1 MGRLGRPVGSYP
13 RDDTVNLVDLA
24 LILLLVVAGFSGY
37 RKGLIT
43 ATLSLVGAVAGAL
56 LGLQIAPALASHVE
70 EQLAKVGI
78 GGVLVVVGI
87 IVGMSAGGWL
97 GSLVARQLHW
107 QPAVAVDRGLGMV
120 GQMVAVLA
128 VAWLVALPIAAL
140 PVPALSAQIRSSSV
154 IASVDKVMPP
164 EAEKVSAGLRSL
176 FTGSG
181 FPPILAP
188 LAPAPNVPVDAPDK
202 SLALDPDLTGLTA
215 SVLKV
220 RTQAP
225 QCGASMEG
233 TGFVVAPGMLAT
245 NAHVVAGSSSVSVE
259 TAGRSFAAE
268 VVEYNPSVD
277 LAVLRVA
284 GLTAP
289 PLAFAQPPAK
299 AGDDA
304 AAVGYPLDGPFTVS
318 PMRVRAQTAL
328 RGPDIYAKN
337 TVTREVYTLRG
348 SVRPGNSGGPL
359 LAPDGSVI
367 GVIFGAAIDNPD
379 VGFALTARQAAPV
392 IAAGIASRAEVGTGA
407 CAAH

>member
-1 MGRLGRPVGSYP
+1 
-13 RDDTVNLVDLA
+13 VNYVDLV

-43 ATLSLVGAVAGAL
+43 AVLSLVGAVAGAL
-56 LGLQIAPALASHVE
+56 LALQIAPALASHVD
-70 EQLAKVGI
+70 EQLAKIGI

-87 IVGMSAGGWL
+87 ILGMAVGTWL
-97 GSLVARQLHW
+97 GSLVARQLRW

-128 VAWLVALPIAAL
+128 LAWLVALPIAAL
-140 PVPALSAQIRSSSV
+140 PVPSLSAQIRSSSV

-164 EAEKVSAGLRSL
+164 QAERVSAGLRSM

-188 LAPAPNVPVDAPDK
+188 LAPAPSVPVDAPDD
-202 SLALDPDLTGLTA
+202 SMALDPDITGQQP
-215 SVLKV
+215 SILKV

-233 TGFVVAPGMLAT
+233 TGFVVAPGMVAT

-259 TAGRSFAAE
+259 TASGVLPAE
-268 VVEYNPSVD
+268 VVEYDSSVD
-277 LAVLRVA
+277 LAVLKVA
-284 GLTAP
+284 GLRAAP
-289 PLAFAQPPAK
+289 LTFAERPAK
-299 AGDDA
+299 TGDDA

-318 PMRVRAQTAL
+318 PMRIRAQTAL
-328 RGPDIYAKN
+328 RGPDIYEKE

-359 LAPDGSVI
+359 LAPDGTVV

-392 IAAGIASRAEVGTGA
+392 IAAGIASREEVGTGA
-407 CAAH
+407 CTAH

>member
-1 MGRLGRPVGSYP
+1 MNY
-13 RDDTVNLVDLA
+13 VDLV
-24 LILLLVVAGFSGY
+24 LIGLLAVAGFSGY

-43 ATLSLVGAVAGAL
+43 AVLSLLGAVGGAL
-56 LGLQIAPALASHVE
+56 LGLQVAPALASHVD
-70 EQLAKVGI
+70 EQLAKIGI

-87 IVGMSAGGWL
+87 LVGMAVGTYL
-97 GSLVARQLHW
+97 GSLVARQLRW

-128 VAWLVALPIAAL
+128 LAWLVALPIAAL
-140 PVPALSAQIRSSSV
+140 PVPSLSSQIRSSSL

-164 EAEKVSAGLRSL
+164 QAEKVSSGLRSL

-188 LAPAPNVPVDAPDK
+188 LAPAPSVPVDAPDE
-202 SLALDPDLTGLTA
+202 SLTLDPDITGQQG
-215 SVLKV
+215 SILKV

-233 TGFVVAPGMLAT
+233 TGFGVAPGMVAT
-245 NAHVVAGSSSVSVE
+245 NAHVVAGSASVSVE
-259 TAGRSFAAE
+259 TATGALPAQ
-268 VVEYNPSVD
+268 VVEYDSAVD
-277 LAVLRVA
+277 LAVLRVH
-284 GLTAP
+284 GLTAE
-289 PLAFAQPPAK
+289 PLVFARQPAK
-299 AGDDA
+299 TGDDA
-304 AAVGYPLDGPFTVS
+304 AAAGYPLDGPFTVS
-318 PMRVRAQTAL
+318 PMRIRAQTAL
-328 RGPDIYAKN
+328 RGPDIYARD

-359 LAPDGSVI
+359 LAPDGTVV

-392 IAAGIASRAEVGTGA
+392 IAAGVASREEVGTGA
-407 CAAH
+407 CANH

>member
-1 MGRLGRPVGSYP
+1 MNY
-13 RDDTVNLVDLA
+13 VDLV
-24 LILLLVVAGFSGY
+24 LILLLVVAGVSGY

-43 ATLSLVGAVAGAL
+43 AALSLVGAVAGAL
-56 LGLQIAPALASHVE
+56 LGLQVAPLLASRVD

-87 IVGMSAGGWL
+87 IVGTAAGGWL
-97 GSLVARQLHW
+97 GSLVARQLRW

-128 VAWLVALPIAAL
+128 LAWLVALPVAAL
-140 PVPALSAQIRSSSV
+140 PVPALSSQIRSSSV

-188 LAPAPNVPVDAPDK
+188 LAPAPSVPVEAPDTGL
-202 SLALDPDLTGLTA
+202 SDDPDIAALRA
-215 SVLKV
+215 SILKV

-233 TGFVVAPGMLAT
+233 TGFVVAPGMVAT
-245 NAHVVAGSSSVSVE
+245 NAHVVAGSASVSVE
-259 TAGRSFAAE
+259 TASGSLPAE
-268 VVEYNPSVD
+268 VVEYDSSVD
-277 LAVLRVA
+277 LAVLKVE
-284 GLTAP
+284 GLDAAP
-289 PLAFAQPPAK
+289 LTFATQPAK
-299 AGDDA
+299 TGDDA

-318 PMRVRAQTAL
+318 PIRVRAQTAL
-328 RGPDIYAKN
+328 RGPDIYSQA

-359 LAPDGSVI
+359 LSPDGTVL

-379 VGFALTARQAAPV
+379 VGFALTARQAEPV
-392 IAAGIASRAEVGTGA
+392 IAAGILSREEAGTGA
-407 CAAH
+407 CAVH

>member
-1 MGRLGRPVGSYP
+1 
-13 RDDTVNLVDLA
+13 VNYVDLV
-24 LILLLVVAGFSGY
+24 LIGLLAVAGFSGY

-43 ATLSLVGAVAGAL
+43 AVLSLLGAVGGAL
-56 LGLQIAPALASHVE
+56 LGLQVAPALASHVD
-70 EQLAKVGI
+70 EQLAKIGI

-87 IVGMSAGGWL
+87 LVGMAAGTYL
-97 GSLVARQLHW
+97 GSLVARQLRW

-128 VAWLVALPIAAL
+128 LAWLVALPIAAL
-140 PVPALSAQIRSSSV
+140 PVPALSSQIRSSSL

-164 EAEKVSAGLRSL
+164 QAEKVSAGLRSL

-188 LAPAPNVPVDAPDK
+188 LAPAPSVPVDAPDE
-202 SLALDPDLTGLTA
+202 SLTLDPDITGQQG
-215 SVLKV
+215 SILKV

-233 TGFVVAPGMLAT
+233 TGFVVAPGMVAT
-245 NAHVVAGSSSVSVE
+245 NAHVVAGSASVSVE
-259 TAGRSFAAE
+259 TATGALPAQ
-268 VVEYNPSVD
+268 VVEYDSAVD
-277 LAVLRVA
+277 LAVLRVH
-284 GLTAP
+284 GLTAE
-289 PLAFAQPPAK
+289 PLVFARQPAK
-299 AGDDA
+299 TGDDA
-304 AAVGYPLDGPFTVS
+304 AAAGYPLDGPFTVS
-318 PMRVRAQTAL
+318 PMRIRAQTAL
-328 RGPDIYAKN
+328 RGPDIYARD

-359 LAPDGSVI
+359 LAPDGTVV

-392 IAAGIASRAEVGTGA
+392 IAAGVASREEVGTGA
-407 CAAH
+407 CANH